1 MQFIAYAYQN
11 IPLRSIMAGML
22 ALVGSG
28 EYLPVMLPL
37 EKQLV
42 AAGLQAGR
50 SPKYVQLATAAGKEG
65 FESLAYWKNL
75 GAQQAQ
81 RIGIEP
87 VFVEILNRE
96 DAFRAEFVEQIA
108 DAALIYL
115 SGGNPSYLAQTLIG
129 TPALAAI
136 ITSWR
141 AGCSLAGCSA
151 GAMAL
156 AGEIANPF
164 KLTATAEP
172 GFNIVPNLKILPHF
186 DRYFGWIPTPAAKLL
201 GRSKT
206 GALAVGIDENTALV
220 SHGDLNFWQVQGQG
234 AVQLLNGSQ
243 RKLSAL
249 TDLDVAQEMAT
260 L

>member
-1 MQFIAYAYQN
+1 
-11 IPLRSIMAGML
+11 MAGML

-28 EYLPVMLPL
+28 EYSSTMLPL

-42 AAGLQAGR
+42 TAGLEAR
-50 SPKYVQLATAAGKEG
+50 CSPKYVQLATAAGIEG
-65 FESLAYWKNL
+65 SESLAYWKNL
-75 GAQQAQ
+75 GEQQAQ

-87 VFVEILNRE
+87 VFVEIFNRE
-96 DAFRAEFVEQIA
+96 DAFRSKLVSQISN
-108 DAALIYL
+108 AALIYL
-115 SGGNPSYLAQTLIG
+115 SGGNPNYLTQTLIG

-136 ITSWR
+136 IASWQ
-141 AGCSLAGCSA
+141 AGSSLAGCSA

-164 KLTATAEP
+164 KLTAKAEP
-172 GFNIVPNLKILPHF
+172 GFNVVPNLKVLPHF

-201 GRSKT
+201 GKSKS

-220 SHGDLNFWQVQGQG
+220 STGDPNFWQVQGLG

-243 RKLSAL
+243 RKLAAL
-249 TDLDVAQEMAT
+249 ADLDVAQEMAQI
-260 L
+260 